1 MQGDAAYLGDAV
13 AATQQGDLAEPGR
26 MAGGGRPP
34 SDVCQDVAR
43 RLLAFTKRDHDHGAK
58 RLAATRVRDGGVIT
72 DGVHAGPRRHPAER
86 VAWNPA
92 ALQFNRQRPHQR
104 IRADAHGGDDASGF
118 DPGAVRKEDCGGRG
132 FLDAD
137 SESQFDPA
145 MAHPLDD
152 PISQPIAEG
161 RQNPRE
167 DVDGDH
173 AQFARRNHRIG
184 AERGP
189 QKFVGFGGDLHT
201 RVAGTGNDER
211 QATAPLG
218 GIRRHAGGLQHLDQV
233 VAQVNEVANRLGLQR
248 VLGQARKTRKVG
260 DRAERDHQ
268 VIRLQRDLIPF
279 AAQAEDR
286 PPVDRI
292 ERLDFAGIDRH
303 PRQDLPQWDQGV
315 LRLQHAGDDLRHQA
329 VPDLDVFAADQRDVE
344 RVCRPALLEEH
355 ASRSD
360 AGMAAAQDEHPPRLR
375 H

>member
-1 MQGDAAYLGDAV
+1 
-13 AATQQGDLAEPGR
+13 
-26 MAGGGRPP
+26 
-34 SDVCQDVAR
+34 
-43 RLLAFTKRDHDHGAK
+43 
-58 RLAATRVRDGGVIT
+58 
-72 DGVHAGPRRHPAER
+72 
-86 VAWNPA
+86 
-92 ALQFNRQRPHQR
+92 
-104 IRADAHGGDDASGF
+104 
-118 DPGAVRKEDCGGRG
+118 
-132 FLDAD
+132 
-137 SESQFDPA
+137 

-189 QKFVGFGGDLHT
+189 QKFVGFGGDLHP

-211 QATAPLG
+211 QATPPLG

-233 VAQVNEVANRLGLQR
+233 VAQVDEVANRLGLQR
-248 VLGQARKTRKVG
+248 VLGQARKTGKVG

-268 VIRLQRDLIPF
+268 VIRLQRHLIPF

-303 PRQDLPQWDQGV
+303 PRQDLSQRDQHM
-315 LRLQHAGDDLRHQA
+315 LCLEHAGDDLRHQA
-329 VPDLDVFAADQRDVE
+329 VPDLDVFPADQRDVE
-344 RVCRPALLEEH
+344 LIRRPPLLEQH
-355 ASRSD
+355 AGRPH
-360 AGMAAAQDEHPPRLR
+360 AGMAAAQDQDAPPLR